1 MRFRRFL
8 VALALIEASII
19 GSVVANPQVYDCG
32 EPIALIAERVDISVG
47 ENQSAVSGQYSFRMV
62 TDACPYGEG
71 EPITIRVPIIV
82 PGGQSFPALKSS
94 TAVSVR
100 LGRRAFHPSRASVD
114 SPLYDLPSGWKLCSF
129 DFEIPR
135 PAARSVFTIALRY
148 NQPHLPG
155 NISPYYPIHPPEA
168 GAPKSVIR
176 YSVAERGSLV
186 LVSKGE
192 TVFEVRSTHISIH
205 PQHHKLILVR
215 VNTKS

>member
-8 VALALIEASII
+8 VALALIEATII
-19 GSVVANPQVYDCG
+19 GPVVANPQVYYRG
-32 EPIALIAERVDISVG
+32 EPIALITENVDIAVG

-62 TDACPYGEG
+62 TDACPHGEG

-82 PGGQSFPALKSS
+82 HGGQSFAALKSS
-94 TAVSVR
+94 TAVSIR
-100 LGRRAFHPSRASVD
+100 LGRRGFHPSRASVD

-168 GAPKSVIR
+168 WAPKSVIR
-176 YSVAERGSLV
+176 YSVAEPGSLV

-192 TVFEVRSTHISIH
+192 SVFEARRTRISIQ

-215 VNTKS
+215 VNKKS

>member
-1 MRFRRFL
+1 MRFCRFL
-8 VALALIEASII
+8 ATFALIEASII
-19 GSVVANPQVYDCG
+19 GSVVANPQVYDCAG
-32 EPIALIAERVDISVG
+32 PIALIAESVDIAVG

-62 TDACPYGEG
+62 ADACPYGEG

-82 PGGQSFPALKSS
+82 PGGRSFAALKSS

-100 LGRRAFHPSRASVD
+100 LGRHTFHPSTAAID

-129 DFEIPR
+129 DFDIPR

-168 GAPKSVIR
+168 WAPKSVIR
-176 YSVAERGSLV
+176 YSVAEPRSLL

-192 TVFEVRSTHISIH
+192 RVFEVERTRISIQ

-215 VNTKS
+215 VNKKS